1 MKIIFGDATEL
12 AVQQVYTDGNAL
24 KIKVVGKTPEELR
37 TIFEDPI
44 KTAKMTVREMESTVA
59 TYEGYTDFT
68 GIFCYTGGILEP
80 CLYKVGKTPAER
92 LKDCET
98 GMKAMQSSMD
108 EAVAELTM
116 LIAGMG
122 GGV

>member
-12 AVQQVYTDGNAL
+12 AVQTAYTDGDAL
-24 KIKVVGKTPEELR
+24 KIKVIGKTPEELR

-44 KTAKMTVREMESTVA
+44 KTTKMTVKEMESTAAV
-59 TYEGYTDFT
+59 YEGYTDFT

-92 LKDCET
+92 LEECET
-98 GMKAMQSSMD
+98 GMKAIQSSMD

-116 LIAGMG
+116 LIAGIQG
-122 GGV
+122 GA

>member
-37 TIFEDPI
+37 TVFEDPI
-44 KTAKMTVREMESTVA
+44 KTVKMTVKEMESTVD

-80 CLYKVGKTPAER
+80 CLYKAGKTPAER
-92 LKDCET
+92 LEDCET

>member
-37 TIFEDPI
+37 TVFEDPI
-44 KTAKMTVREMESTVA
+44 KTVKMTVKEMESTVA

-80 CLYKVGKTPAER
+80 CLCKVGKTTEER
-92 LKDCET
+92 LEECKT
-98 GMKAMQSSMD
+98 GMKILQNNMD
-108 EAVAELTM
+108 MAIAELTM
-116 LIAGMG
+116 AIAVQ

>member
-1 MKIIFGDATEL
+1 MKIIF
-12 AVQQVYTDGNAL
+12 
-24 KIKVVGKTPEELR
+24 
-37 TIFEDPI
+37 
-44 KTAKMTVREMESTVA
+44 
-59 TYEGYTDFT
+59 
-68 GIFCYTGGILEP
+68 YTGGILEP
-80 CLYKVGKTPAER
+80 CLYKAGKTPAER
-92 LKDCET
+92 LEDCET